1 MKTETRKHFKLSE
14 HNKISEFVD
23 YSYCSIEMTILALNI
38 PIGRIVIQQPRLL
51 PNDWEKAKLSK
62 KKKQKKKINI

>member
-51 PNDWEKAKLSK
+51 PND
-62 KKKQKKKINI
+62 